1 LWWAAATK
9 AAHTSRHVMHLF
21 FSDDII
27 TSFSLISHGWK
38 KVKFGISN
46 KTISATLM
54 KDKAPSETFG
64 EHK

>member
-1 LWWAAATK
+1 
-9 AAHTSRHVMHLF
+9 MHLF